1 MKKSILFVDDEPNI
15 LDGIQRMLRGKRVE
29 WDLAFACSGP
39 EALQR
44 MEERPFDLVVSD
56 MRMPIMDGTQL
67 LAIVMVKYPDTIRF
81 ILSGF
86 ADQEL
91 ILKSIGSTHQFLS
104 KPCETTVLI
113 HSIERAF
120 AVRDYL
126 KKDSLK
132 RLVTQIK
139 SIPCLPDL
147 YLQVVEEL
155 KSPNASTQRVGQII
169 TKDIGMSAKL
179 LQLVNSAFFGL
190 RRRVN
195 DPAQAAS
202 LLGLDILKS
211 VVLMMQVFSQMNQA
225 LPEGWSLESLWD
237 HSLRVAR
244 GSQLMAKHVQVD
256 KKSVDDAFM
265 AGLFHDLGKLVLA
278 ANLPEKYKEVM
289 TLNEVHRV
297 DMLEAER
304 QVLGGTHEEVGAYL
318 LGLWG
323 FSDSLIEAAGFHHR
337 PSDSLGK
344 TFTVLTAVH
353 VANVW
358 VNGLRPSHLGA
369 QNTRLD
375 LAYMERIGCVDC
387 VPEWTAVCEANMEQ
401 EKEADGN
408 DSVR

>member
-15 LDGIQRMLRGKRVE
+15 LDGIQRMIRTKRGE
-29 WDLAFACSGP
+29 WDVAFAGSGP
-39 EALQR
+39 EALRR

-67 LAIVMVKYPDTIRF
+67 MAIVMAKYPDTIRF

-104 KPCETTVLI
+104 KPCDTTVLI
-113 HSIERAF
+113 HSIERAL

-139 SIPCLPDL
+139 SIPSLPDL

-169 TKDIGMSAKL
+169 SKDIGMSAKL

-190 RRRVN
+190 SRRVS

-211 VVLMMQVFSQMNQA
+211 VVLMMQVFSQMNQS

-237 HSLRVAR
+237 HSLWVAR
-244 GSQLMAKHVQVD
+244 GSQLMAKHAQVD

-289 TLNEVHRV
+289 TLNEVHQN
-297 DMLEAER
+297 DLLEAER

-323 FSDSLIEAAGFHHR
+323 FSDSLIEAAAFHHR
-337 PSDSLGK
+337 PSDSLGQ

-358 VNGLRPSHLGA
+358 VNELRPSRLGS
-369 QNTRLD
+369 QKTRLD
-375 LAYMERIGCVDC
+375 LAYMERIGCADC
-387 VPEWTAVCEANMEQ
+387 VPEWMAVCEANMEQ